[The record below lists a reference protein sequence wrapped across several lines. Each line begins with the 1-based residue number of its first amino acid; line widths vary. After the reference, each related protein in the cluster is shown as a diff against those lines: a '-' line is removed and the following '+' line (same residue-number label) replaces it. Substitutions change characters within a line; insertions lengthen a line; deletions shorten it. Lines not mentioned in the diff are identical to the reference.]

1 MQGGE
6 RGGTHDDLHGEEEAG
21 RGLACVPAENAL
33 VHYVHAGVLVGE
45 LLALQAREVATN
57 LNDAVSSA
65 VVHFGVALLD
75 VVQDIAREGAIART
89 NLVDNEVLVGE
100 VLEQV
105 FRHETLSDSLPVPW
119 LVQR

>member
-1 MQGGE
+1 M
-6 RGGTHDDLHGEEEAG
+6 
-21 RGLACVPAENAL
+21 
-33 VHYVHAGVLVGE
+33 HYVHAGVLVGE

-57 LNDAVSSA
+57 LDDAVSSA

-75 VVQDIAREGAIART
+75 VVQDVAREGAIART